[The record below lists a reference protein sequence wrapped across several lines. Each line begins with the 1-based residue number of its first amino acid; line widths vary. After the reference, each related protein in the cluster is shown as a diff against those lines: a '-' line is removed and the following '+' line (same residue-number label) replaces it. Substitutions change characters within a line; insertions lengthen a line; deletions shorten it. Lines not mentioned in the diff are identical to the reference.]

1 MRRQEM
7 AESILIPITEITGIV
22 GIFFASYFLR
32 SITDGI
38 PFIQLRIPFISESQF
53 IPFVIFGSL
62 FWWAIFVNGDL
73 YKYKP
78 GYPLFEQIISVIK
91 QSFLWFF
98 LYIGF
103 VYLTT
108 NFIFQKEIP
117 RLIIIYVW
125 ILSTLFSI
133 TLRIAIHTLMSIMYR
148 K

>member
-1 MRRQEM
+1 MRRQEIV
-7 AESILIPITEITGIV
+7 ESILIPIAEISGIV

-38 PFIQLRIPFISESQF
+38 PFIQLRIPYISETQF
-53 IPFVIFGSL
+53 IPFIIFGSI
-62 FWWAIFVNGDL
+62 FWWAIFANGDL

-78 GYPLFEQIISVIK
+78 GFPLFEQIMSVIK
-91 QSFLWFF
+91 HSFLWFF

-125 ILSTLFSI
+125 ILATIFSI
-133 TLRIAIHTLMSIMYR
+133 SLRILIHTLMGILY
-148 K
+148 KN